1 MYHQPMSLIVR
12 CKKKMWRDIVE
23 SKILI
28 VDDDKEIRKLIS
40 VYLENEGMQTQKAED
55 AIEALKL
62 LEDKKF
68 DLIILDIMMPKMDGI
83 EACMKIREERSMP
96 IIMLS
101 AKSEDMDKIQGLA
114 SGADDYLSKPFNPL
128 ELIARVK
135 SQLRRYKKYNTDTNS
150 NKTVIDIG
158 DLTVNTDTRQVW
170 VREKEVRLTPKEFNI
185 LELLARN
192 KGIVLS
198 VEKIYEA
205 VWKEDFYKS
214 DNTVM
219 VHITKIRD
227 KIEEDPKHPIYVKT
241 VWGVGYKI

>member
-1 MYHQPMSLIVR
+1 MRSR
-12 CKKKMWRDIVE
+12 
-23 SKILI
+23 ILI
-28 VDDDKEIRKLIS
+28 VDDDKEIRNLIAL
-40 VYLENEGMQTQKAED
+40 YLENEGMQTQKAED
-55 AIEALKL
+55 AIEALKM
-62 LEDKKF
+62 LEDNAF

-83 EACMKIREERSMP
+83 QACMKIREERSMP

-101 AKSEDMDKIQGLA
+101 AKSEDMDKIQGLTA
-114 SGADDYLSKPFNPL
+114 GADDYLSKPFNPL

-135 SQLRRYKKYNTDTNS
+135 SQLRRYKKYNTDVPI
-150 NKTVIDIG
+150 NKSIIEIG

-170 VREKEVRLTPKEFNI
+170 VQGEEVRLTPKEFDI

-192 KGIVLS
+192 KGIVFS
-198 VEKIYEA
+198 IAKIYEA

-227 KIEEDPKHPIYVKT
+227 KIEEDPKHPIYIKT
-241 VWGVGYKI
+241 IWGVGYKI

>member
-1 MYHQPMSLIVR
+1 M
-12 CKKKMWRDIVE
+12 E

-28 VDDDKEIRKLIS
+28 VDDDKEIRNLIS
-40 VYLENEGMQTQKAED
+40 VYLENEGLKTQKAED
-55 AIEALKL
+55 AIEALEL
-62 LEDKKF
+62 LEEKRF
-68 DLIILDIMMPKMDGI
+68 DLIILDVMMPNMDGI
-83 EACMKIREERSMP
+83 EACMKIREERNMP

-101 AKSEDMDKIQGLA
+101 AKSEDIDKIQGLA

-135 SQLRRYKKYNTDTNS
+135 SQLRRFKKYNTNADNDKS
-150 NKTVIDIG
+150 ILEIG

-170 VREKEVRLTPKEFNI
+170 IRGTEVRLTPKEFDI

-198 VEKIYEA
+198 VAKIYEA
-205 VWKEDFYKS
+205 VWKDIFDKS

-227 KIEEDPKHPIYVKT
+227 KIEEDSKHPIYIKT
-241 VWGVGYKI
+241 VWGIGYKI

>member
-1 MYHQPMSLIVR
+1 MSSR
-12 CKKKMWRDIVE
+12 
-23 SKILI
+23 ILI
-28 VDDDKEIRKLIS
+28 VDDDEAIRKLIS
-40 VYLENEGMQTQKAED
+40 VYLDNEGMKTEQAED
-55 AIEALKL
+55 AIEALAL
-62 LEDKKF
+62 LEKNDF
-68 DLIILDIMMPKMDGI
+68 DLIILDIMMPKLDGI
-83 EACMKIREERSMP
+83 QACLKIREERSMP

-135 SQLRRYKKYNTDTNS
+135 SQLRRYKKYNTHSSLDQS
-150 NKTVIDIG
+150 VIEIG
-158 DLTVNTDTRQVW
+158 DLTINTDTRQVW
-170 VREKEVRLTPKEFNI
+170 IQRKEVRLTPKEFDI

-205 VWKEDFYKS
+205 VWKEDFFKS

-227 KIEEDPKHPIYVKT
+227 KIEEDPKHPIYIKT
-241 VWGVGYKI
+241 IWGVGYKI